1 MMRRDQSRPEW
12 TAAFRVQRF
21 HTALGK
27 VVPIILKNS
36 RYLEPGSYAVKR
48 KTAGVGS
55 GMGQPVEKLRD
66 SRFRRP
72 LAVET
77 WMISRMNLSQI

>member
-27 VVPIILKNS
+27 VVPIILKYS
-36 RYLEPGSYAVKR
+36 RYLEPRSYAVKR
-48 KTAGVGS
+48 KNGGS
-55 GMGQPVEKLRD
+55 GFGNGP
-66 SRFRRP
+66 
-72 LAVET
+72 AC
-77 WMISRMNLSQI
+77 